1 MIAKF
6 SVKKPYTVLVG
17 VVLVIVLGVVSFS
30 RMTADLLPAMELPY
44 AMILT
49 TDMGAGPEKVETEVT
64 APIEAAM
71 ATTSNIKNISSTS
84 YAGYSMVLLE
94 YEQNANMDSVLIE
107 MQQKLDQL
115 KGSWET
121 GVGTPMIMQI
131 DPEMMPIMVVSADV
145 AGMTQSEISS
155 YVVNELV
162 PGLESVEGIAS
173 VSATGVLEERIQVTL
188 DEQKIAAVNED
199 ILEKIEEQFAQAQE
213 ELDSAKAEIAQG
225 KKELSQGKDQ
235 LADQLADA
243 QNQLTNGKLQVYVG
257 ESEIRTNLTLL
268 TQMKPII
275 EKAIPVLQ
283 SAYESGMELKR
294 QIEQLEAA
302 QTPEQQ
308 EKLEEL
314 KRQLAEIWDQI
325 SEQSKLLAQIGI
337 IIEKFEDIPKAV
349 ADMTQLLAQAN
360 TNIALLQ
367 TAQGQ
372 IAGGKGELDE
382 AQAALTKGQIDGIL
396 KLSEAAARLA
406 DAEAQ
411 LAQGQQQLN
420 AAETEA
426 KERADLETI
435 LTADMI
441 GNLLAAQNFSMPAG
455 YVGEKETQYAIHVG
469 DRIGSVEELKN
480 VVLLDMGFEG
490 MEPIRLSD
498 VAKVE
503 LLDNSAESYS
513 KVNGNPA
520 IMLSIE
526 KQTGYSTGEVSE
538 RAKERFAA
546 LEQENGD
553 LRIAVLMDQGVY
565 IDMIINSVLQNMLVG
580 AALAILVLLVFLKDF
595 KPTVI
600 IACSIPLSVIFAVV
614 LMYFTKISFNI
625 ISLSGLA
632 LGIGMLVDNSIVVI
646 ENIYRFRKE
655 GYSIRKAA
663 VEGTS
668 QVTGAIIASTLTT
681 VCVFAPIIFTEGIT
695 RQLFVDIALTIAFTL
710 TASLVVAL
718 TFVPMMAAGVL
729 KTTKEVK
736 DTFFERLQE
745 AYGQALEFSLRHK
758 VVVLLGVLALLVISA
773 VAAFSRG
780 FSFMDMNMET
790 NQLTVTVG
798 PKEEQTLT
806 FEELTELSDEVV
818 EKLSGIEGVK
828 TIGAMSGGGMAAS
841 VGGKNETVT
850 MYVLLD
856 EKTDASS
863 SSVARQIEQMTDEMD
878 CAVSVDSSSSDM
890 TALFG
895 SGLTIQIRGNDLDQ
909 LQALAKEVAALV
921 EDEEGT
927 VGVDDGLDDTTPS
940 FTVHVD
946 KAKAAEHGLTTA
958 QVFQMVYATMAAETS
973 PTTISTDLKDYKVYI
988 QTEEQA
994 ETTLDD
1000 IKNLKLSYTDRE
1012 GSKQEVWLR
1021 DIAEF
1026 EEGNSLNAINRDA
1039 QTRYISVTAG
1049 IDEAHNVSLVSDS
1062 LQKKLQQISLPQGYS
1077 IEMTGEDETIDE
1089 AMQQL
1094 YLMLLLAVIF
1104 IYLVMVAQF
1113 QSLLSPFIIMFTIP
1127 LAFTG
1132 GAVCALYHGK

>member
-1 MIAKF
+1 M
-6 SVKKPYTVLVG
+6 
-17 VVLVIVLGVVSFS
+17 
-30 RMTADLLPAMELPY
+30 
-44 AMILT
+44 
-49 TDMGAGPEKVETEVT
+49 
-64 APIEAAM
+64 
-71 ATTSNIKNISSTS
+71 
-84 YAGYSMVLLE
+84 
-94 YEQNANMDSVLIE
+94 
-107 MQQKLDQL
+107 
-115 KGSWET
+115 
-121 GVGTPMIMQI
+121 
-131 DPEMMPIMVVSADV
+131 
-145 AGMTQSEISS
+145 
-155 YVVNELV
+155 
-162 PGLESVEGIAS
+162 
-173 VSATGVLEERIQVTL
+173 
-188 DEQKIAAVNED
+188 
-199 ILEKIEEQFAQAQE
+199 
-213 ELDSAKAEIAQG
+213 
-225 KKELSQGKDQ
+225 
-235 LADQLADA
+235 
-243 QNQLTNGKLQVYVG
+243 
-257 ESEIRTNLTLL
+257 
-268 TQMKPII
+268 
-275 EKAIPVLQ
+275 
-283 SAYESGMELKR
+283 
-294 QIEQLEAA
+294 
-302 QTPEQQ
+302 
-308 EKLEEL
+308 
-314 KRQLAEIWDQI
+314 
-325 SEQSKLLAQIGI
+325 
-337 IIEKFEDIPKAV
+337 
-349 ADMTQLLAQAN
+349 
-360 TNIALLQ
+360 
-367 TAQGQ
+367 
-372 IAGGKGELDE
+372 
-382 AQAALTKGQIDGIL
+382 
-396 KLSEAAARLA
+396 
-406 DAEAQ
+406 
-411 LAQGQQQLN
+411 
-420 AAETEA
+420 
-426 KERADLETI
+426 
-435 LTADMI
+435 
-441 GNLLAAQNFSMPAG
+441 
-455 YVGEKETQYAIHVG
+455 
-469 DRIGSVEELKN
+469 
-480 VVLLDMGFEG
+480 
-490 MEPIRLSD
+490 
-498 VAKVE
+498 
-503 LLDNSAESYS
+503 
-513 KVNGNPA
+513 
-520 IMLSIE
+520 
-526 KQTGYSTGEVSE
+526 
-538 RAKERFAA
+538 
-546 LEQENGD
+546 
-553 LRIAVLMDQGVY
+553 
-565 IDMIINSVLQNMLVG
+565 
-580 AALAILVLLVFLKDF
+580 
-595 KPTVI
+595 
-600 IACSIPLSVIFAVV
+600 
-614 LMYFTKISFNI
+614 
-625 ISLSGLA
+625 
-632 LGIGMLVDNSIVVI
+632 
-646 ENIYRFRKE
+646 
-655 GYSIRKAA
+655 
-663 VEGTS
+663 
-668 QVTGAIIASTLTT
+668 
-681 VCVFAPIIFTEGIT
+681 
-695 RQLFVDIALTIAFTL
+695 DIALTIAFTL

-758 VVVLLGVLALLVISA
+758 VVVLLGGLALLVISA

-958 QVFQMVYATMAAETS
+958 QVFQMVYANMAAETS

-988 QTEEQA
+988 QTEEQT

-1062 LQKKLQQISLPQGYS
+1062 LQKKLQQISLPQGCS
-1077 IEMTGEDETIDE
+1077 IEMTGEDEMIDE

-1132 GAVCALYHGK
+1132 GLFALFITGNEVSVIAMIGFVMLAGIIVNNGIVMVDYINQLRREGLDKHEAIVVSEKTRLRPILMTALTTILSMLTMALGMGDGSEMMQPMAIVTEGGMIYGTLLTLFVVPCIYDLFNRNRSMAEEEL

>member
-1 MIAKF
+1 M
-6 SVKKPYTVLVG
+6 G
-17 VVLVIVLGVVSFS
+17 VVLVIVLGIVSFS

-162 PGLESVEGIAS
+162 SGLESVEGIAS

-411 LAQGQQQLN
+411 LAQGQQQLD

-695 RQLFVDIALTIAFTL
+695 RQLLWIL
-710 TASLVVAL
+710 
-718 TFVPMMAAGVL
+718 
-729 KTTKEVK
+729 
-736 DTFFERLQE
+736 RL
-745 AYGQALEFSLRHK
+745 R
-758 VVVLLGVLALLVISA
+758 
-773 VAAFSRG
+773 
-780 FSFMDMNMET
+780 
-790 NQLTVTVG
+790 
-798 PKEEQTLT
+798 
-806 FEELTELSDEVV
+806 
-818 EKLSGIEGVK
+818 
-828 TIGAMSGGGMAAS
+828 
-841 VGGKNETVT
+841 
-850 MYVLLD
+850 
-856 EKTDASS
+856 
-863 SSVARQIEQMTDEMD
+863 
-878 CAVSVDSSSSDM
+878 
-890 TALFG
+890 
-895 SGLTIQIRGNDLDQ
+895 
-909 LQALAKEVAALV
+909 
-921 EDEEGT
+921 
-927 VGVDDGLDDTTPS
+927 
-940 FTVHVD
+940 
-946 KAKAAEHGLTTA
+946 
-958 QVFQMVYATMAAETS
+958 S
-973 PTTISTDLKDYKVYI
+973 P
-988 QTEEQA
+988 
-994 ETTLDD
+994 
-1000 IKNLKLSYTDRE
+1000 
-1012 GSKQEVWLR
+1012 
-1021 DIAEF
+1021 
-1026 EEGNSLNAINRDA
+1026 
-1039 QTRYISVTAG
+1039 
-1049 IDEAHNVSLVSDS
+1049 
-1062 LQKKLQQISLPQGYS
+1062 LP
-1077 IEMTGEDETIDE
+1077 
-1089 AMQQL
+1089 
-1094 YLMLLLAVIF
+1094 
-1104 IYLVMVAQF
+1104 
-1113 QSLLSPFIIMFTIP
+1113 
-1127 LAFTG
+1127 
-1132 GAVCALYHGK
+1132 

>member
-1 MIAKF
+1 M
-6 SVKKPYTVLVG
+6 
-17 VVLVIVLGVVSFS
+17 
-30 RMTADLLPAMELPY
+30 
-44 AMILT
+44 
-49 TDMGAGPEKVETEVT
+49 
-64 APIEAAM
+64 
-71 ATTSNIKNISSTS
+71 
-84 YAGYSMVLLE
+84 
-94 YEQNANMDSVLIE
+94 
-107 MQQKLDQL
+107 
-115 KGSWET
+115 
-121 GVGTPMIMQI
+121 
-131 DPEMMPIMVVSADV
+131 
-145 AGMTQSEISS
+145 
-155 YVVNELV
+155 
-162 PGLESVEGIAS
+162 
-173 VSATGVLEERIQVTL
+173 
-188 DEQKIAAVNED
+188 
-199 ILEKIEEQFAQAQE
+199 
-213 ELDSAKAEIAQG
+213 
-225 KKELSQGKDQ
+225 
-235 LADQLADA
+235 
-243 QNQLTNGKLQVYVG
+243 YVG